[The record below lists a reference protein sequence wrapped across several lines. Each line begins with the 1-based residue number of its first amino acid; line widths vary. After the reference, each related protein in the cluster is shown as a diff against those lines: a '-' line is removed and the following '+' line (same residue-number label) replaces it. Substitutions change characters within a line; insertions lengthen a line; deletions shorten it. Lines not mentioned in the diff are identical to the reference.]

1 MGLYW
6 GIGNGSYALTPDPED
21 PDKRDPDSDEAPET
35 PLDEPRPPRVQDPP
49 AQPDQKGPYVVRGSA
64 KSRQLDGGTR

>member
-6 GIGNGSYALTPDPED
+6 TSGHRPYELETDPET
-21 PDKRDPDSDEAPET
+21 PGQRDPEKDKAPET

-49 AQPDQKGPYVVRGSA
+49 PQPDQKGPYVVQARMFSN
-64 KSRQLDGGTR
+64 

>member
-6 GIGNGSYALTPDPED
+6 TSGHRPYAFEPDPET
-21 PDKRDPDSDEAPET
+21 PSQKRDPADKEDAPET

-49 AQPDQKGPYVVRGSA
+49 PQPDQKGPYVVQARKLSH
-64 KSRQLDGGTR
+64 